1 MKIFQVLLAED
12 DASNAGIVI
21 NLLERYNFQVTHV
34 QDGVMALSKARI
46 NEYDLVIS
54 DIMMPHLDGLSFL
67 EKGAEFLNK
76 TPIIMLTSTGDKDM
90 IVKAAHQGVGAY
102 LLKPIV
108 AEALFE
114 KIQPLLKLTP
124 DQLVD
129 KKLFPMNINFVSKSV
144 SEIEMRLEGI
154 PWRKDKGQIFE
165 SFTHFL
171 AGRSTFT
178 DLKITIDADFF
189 FEGRALH
196 ILDDFLASVAKKT
209 KIRTKN
215 INIDSAFL
223 KSMQGRLKE
232 YECLRDVYII

>member
-1 MKIFQVLLAED
+1 
-12 DASNAGIVI
+12 
-21 NLLERYNFQVTHV
+21 
-34 QDGVMALSKARI
+34 
-46 NEYDLVIS
+46 
-54 DIMMPHLDGLSFL
+54 MMPHLDGLAFL
-67 EKGAEFLNK
+67 EKGVEF
-76 TPIIMLTSTGDKDM
+76 
-90 IVKAAHQGVGAY
+90 

-114 KIQPLLKLTP
+114 KIQPLRRLTP

-129 KKLFPMNINFVSKSV
+129 KKLFPMNLNFVSKSV
-144 SEIEMRLEGI
+144 TEIEMKLEGI

-178 DLKITIDADFF
+178 DLKIIIDRDFF
-189 FEGRALH
+189 FDGRALH

-215 INIDSAFL
+215 IYIQSAFL
-223 KSMQGRLKE
+223 RSMHGHLKE
-232 YECLRDVYII
+232 YECLRDVFII